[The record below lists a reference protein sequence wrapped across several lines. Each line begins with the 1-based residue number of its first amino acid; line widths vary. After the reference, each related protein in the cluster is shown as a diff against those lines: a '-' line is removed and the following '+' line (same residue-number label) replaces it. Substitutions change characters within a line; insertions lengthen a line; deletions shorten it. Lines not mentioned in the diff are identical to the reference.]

1 MATAQRVESRR
12 VAVQPQLGFR
22 QRLFKD
28 FARNKYIYLMLL
40 PVVLYY
46 LIFHYG
52 PMYGALMAF
61 QDYTPTKGI
70 WGSTWIGFENFTT
83 FFNSIYFG
91 RLIRNTLAINILEL
105 FFAFPAP
112 IILALL
118 LNEITSPAF
127 KRTVQTITYLPHFVS
142 LVVVVGMLVDFLA
155 RDGFIN
161 NLLMAIGFSATPFL
175 QRADWYWPL
184 FVGSGIWQ
192 GVGWGS
198 IVYLAAITSIDPTLY
213 EAATVDGANRWQQL
227 RHITL
232 PGILPTIIIF
242 LILRIGSMMSV
253 GYEKTILM
261 YNPSTYETADVINSY
276 VYRKGVLQ
284 ADFGFSAAVGL
295 FNSVINFGLVIFANR
310 ISRRVTEMGLF

>member
-1 MATAQRVESRR
+1 MAAVQPIASRR
-12 VAVQPQLGFR
+12 VAAAPRASFR
-22 QRLFKD
+22 ERLLKD
-28 FARNKYIYLMLL
+28 VVRNKYVYLMLV
-40 PVVLYY
+40 PVVAYY
-46 LIFHYG
+46 LVFHYG

-61 QDYTPTKGI
+61 QDYSPTKGI
-70 WGSTWIGFENFTT
+70 WGSQWIGFENFTT
-83 FFNSIYFG
+83 FFSSVYFQ
-91 RLIRNTLAINILEL
+91 RLIRNTLAINIIEL

-142 LVVVVGMLVDFLA
+142 LVVVIGMMVDFLA
-155 RDGFIN
+155 RDGLIN
-161 NLLMAIGFSATPFL
+161 NLIGAVGVAPIPFL
-175 QRADWYWPL
+175 QRADWYWWL

-198 IVYLAAITSIDPTLY
+198 IVYLAAITNIDPTLY
-213 EAATVDGANRWQQL
+213 EAATVDGANRWHQL
-227 RHITL
+227 RHITI
-232 PGILPTIIIF
+232 PSIMPTIIIF

-261 YNPSTYETADVINSY
+261 YNSMTYETADVINSY

-295 FNSVINFGLVIFANR
+295 FNSVINFGLLLIANR
-310 ISRRVTEMGLF
+310 LSKRVSEMGLF

>member
-1 MATAQRVESRR
+1 MAIAQRIDARHAAKTSRR
-12 VAVQPQLGFR
+12 SFR
-22 QRLFKD
+22 ERLLQD
-28 FARNKYIYLMLL
+28 LARNKYIYLMLV
-40 PVVLYY
+40 PVVAYY

-70 WGSTWIGFENFTT
+70 WGSRWIGFENFTT
-83 FFNSIYFG
+83 FFDSVYFQ
-91 RLIRNTLAINILEL
+91 RLIRNTLAINVIEL

-142 LVVVVGMLVDFLA
+142 LVVVVGMMVDFLA
-155 RDGFIN
+155 RDGLIN
-161 NLLMAIGFSATPFL
+161 NLLVPLGIPPTQFL
-175 QRADWYWPL
+175 QRAEWYWPI

-198 IVYLAAITSIDPTLY
+198 IVYLAAITAIDPTLY
-213 EAATVDGANRWQQL
+213 EAATVDGANRLQQL

-253 GYEKTILM
+253 GYEKTILL

-295 FNSVINFGLVIFANR
+295 FNSVINFGLVMIANR
-310 ISRRVTEMGLF
+310 ISKRVTEMGLF

>member
-1 MATAQRVESRR
+1 MA
-12 VAVQPQLGFR
+12 AVQPIASRQVAAAPRARFR
-22 QRLFKD
+22 GRLLKD
-28 FARNKYIYLMLL
+28 VVRNKYIYLMLV
-40 PVVLYY
+40 PVVAYY
-46 LIFHYG
+46 LVFHYG

-61 QDYTPTKGI
+61 QDYSPTKGI
-70 WGSTWIGFENFTT
+70 WGSQWIGFENFTT
-83 FFNSIYFG
+83 FFSSVYFQ
-91 RLIRNTLAINILEL
+91 RLIRNTLAINIIEL

-118 LNEITSPAF
+118 LNEITSPTF

-142 LVVVVGMLVDFLA
+142 LVVVAGMMIDFLA
-155 RDGFIN
+155 RDGLIN
-161 NLLMAIGFSATPFL
+161 NLLAVFGLPATQFL
-175 QRADWYWPL
+175 QRAEWYWPI

-198 IVYLAAITSIDPTLY
+198 IVYLAAITAIDPTLY
-213 EAATVDGANRWQQL
+213 EAATVDGANRLQQL
-227 RHITL
+227 WHITL
-232 PGILPTIIIF
+232 PGILPTIIVF

-253 GYEKTILM
+253 GYEKTILL

-295 FNSVINFGLVIFANR
+295 FNSVINFGLVLLANR
-310 ISRRVTEMGLF
+310 MSKRVTEMGLF